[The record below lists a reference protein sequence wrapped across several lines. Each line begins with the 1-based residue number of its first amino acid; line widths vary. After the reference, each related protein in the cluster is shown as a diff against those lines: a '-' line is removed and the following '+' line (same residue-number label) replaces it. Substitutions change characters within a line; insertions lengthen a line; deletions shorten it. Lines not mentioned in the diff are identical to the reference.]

1 MAEISSIVPTTINY
15 GTSRGVPRRV
25 YASPIL
31 VTSGEKSATD
41 DEIVVDIQPT
51 GRGKVTRIVT
61 QANAQAIF
69 QEGSTALAEAQN
81 YFQMRP
87 VPRGPLYVGRWNKTA
102 KPSFL
107 RGVAASVGTIA
118 DILAITN
125 GAFTFNGIDY
135 PGTGS
140 AIDLSSG
147 TNEDGVAVLLSTLIN
162 ADASVDGIVV
172 SWDAIR
178 KIFIITGGTA
188 SGDTVITEGFTN
200 TGTGATGDTTA
211 LGLDNGFLMQEAV
224 VETLAQAMRS
234 MRQVNS
240 QFQTILAD
248 ELVSTY
254 DNLNAISTW
263 AAAES
268 DVLTPLFEISD
279 RATLA
284 GTDTSDGVRL
294 SQTQREMAL
303 VWRGTRDG
311 AMTKLAAFYGSLRLN
326 AGDAVRTPKGLALTG
341 SVADDLTADQE
352 ETLRGLR
359 INMYVPLGET
369 LNIFQEGHCVRP
381 QVWLDTRIWLGWF
394 VNAIQSTIS
403 RLLLNGQIAIDAVGA
418 ATLKS
423 ALERVCQEGV
433 RNRGISPGRVSEE
446 ISADIA
452 AFTGAGTFDG
462 NLVTGYIVEVSDPNL
477 IPTALRA
484 NRTGPATR
492 IWVNGSGRVHNL
504 PITINV
510 IE

>member
-41 DEIVVDIQPT
+41 DEIVVDVQPT

-172 SWDAIR
+172 TWDAIR
-178 KIFIITGGTA
+178 KVFIIT
-188 SGDTVITEGFTN
+188 
-200 TGTGATGDTTA
+200 
-211 LGLDNGFLMQEAV
+211 
-224 VETLAQAMRS
+224 
-234 MRQVNS
+234 
-240 QFQTILAD
+240 
-248 ELVSTY
+248 
-254 DNLNAISTW
+254 
-263 AAAES
+263 
-268 DVLTPLFEISD
+268 
-279 RATLA
+279 A
-284 GTDTSDGVRL
+284 GNC
-294 SQTQREMAL
+294 
-303 VWRGTRDG
+303 
-311 AMTKLAAFYGSLRLN
+311 LR
-326 AGDAVRTPKGLALTG
+326 
-341 SVADDLTADQE
+341 
-352 ETLRGLR
+352 
-359 INMYVPLGET
+359 
-369 LNIFQEGHCVRP
+369 
-381 QVWLDTRIWLGWF
+381 
-394 VNAIQSTIS
+394 
-403 RLLLNGQIAIDAVGA
+403 
-418 ATLKS
+418 
-423 ALERVCQEGV
+423 
-433 RNRGISPGRVSEE
+433 
-446 ISADIA
+446 
-452 AFTGAGTFDG
+452 
-462 NLVTGYIVEVSDPNL
+462 
-477 IPTALRA
+477 
-484 NRTGPATR
+484 
-492 IWVNGSGRVHNL
+492 
-504 PITINV
+504 
-510 IE
+510 

>member
-1 MAEISSIVPTTINY
+1 MAEIGDIVPTTINY

-107 RGVAASVGTIA
+107 RGVAGSVGSIA

-178 KIFIITGGTA
+178 KVFIITGGTA

-200 TGTGATGDTTA
+200 TGTGATGDTTV

-234 MRQVNS
+234 MRKVNS

-284 GTDTSDGVRL
+284 GTATSDGVRL

-303 VWRGTRDG
+303 VWRGVRDG

-326 AGDAVRTPKGLALTG
+326 AGDSVRTAKGLALTG

-352 ETLRGLR
+352 ETLRGLT
-359 INMYVPLGET
+359 N
-369 LNIFQEGHCVRP
+369 QHVR
-381 QVWLDTRIWLGWF
+381 
-394 VNAIQSTIS
+394 
-403 RLLLNGQIAIDAVGA
+403 A
-418 ATLKS
+418 A
-423 ALERVCQEGV
+423 
-433 RNRGISPGRVSEE
+433 
-446 ISADIA
+446 
-452 AFTGAGTFDG
+452 
-462 NLVTGYIVEVSDPNL
+462 
-477 IPTALRA
+477 
-484 NRTGPATR
+484 
-492 IWVNGSGRVHNL
+492 W
-504 PITINV
+504 
-510 IE
+510 